1 MKPVFGDSLYFLA
14 LANSHDQHHH
24 RSVEF
29 ARNYR
34 GVVLTTRWVLAEVC
48 DGLADHSNRQ
58 FAVHL
63 VDRIAAAG
71 RFQVVQD
78 SDGLFERGF
87 ALYRRR
93 PDKDWSLTDCISFVV
108 MADESL
114 TDALT
119 ADHHFEQAGF
129 TALLA

>member
-14 LANSHDQHHH
+14 LANPRDQRH
-24 RSVEF
+24 RRTVEF

-34 GVVLTTRWVLAEVC
+34 GILVTTRWVLAEVC
-48 DGLADHSNRQ
+48 DGFAEQSNRR

-63 VDRIAAAG
+63 VDRTATAG
-71 RFQVVQD
+71 RFRVVHD

-87 ALYRRR
+87 ALYCQRL
-93 PDKDWSLTDCISFVV
+93 DKDWSLTDCISFVV